1 MNRVGVANEMAMLVV
16 TRRPGESLIIEL
28 PTGEQIKI
36 TVLTNTSNQVRIG
49 TDAPADMKIVRE
61 ELLAKA

>member
-1 MNRVGVANEMAMLVV
+1 MIVI

-28 PTGEQIKI
+28 PTGEQIEI

-61 ELLAKA
+61 ELLEELPEE